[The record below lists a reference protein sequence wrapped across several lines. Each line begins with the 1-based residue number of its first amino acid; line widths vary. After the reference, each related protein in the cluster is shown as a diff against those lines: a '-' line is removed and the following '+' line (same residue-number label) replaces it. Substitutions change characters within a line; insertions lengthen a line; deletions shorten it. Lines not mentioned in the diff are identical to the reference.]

1 MGFIRIKCSNK
12 ASKDYYLSKAL
23 FNALRRTFDLKIQA

>member
-1 MGFIRIKCSNK
+1 MGFIRIRSSNK

-23 FNALRRTFDLKIQA
+23 FNALRRTFDLKIKA